1 MSDANGVFYIGTVAA
16 EGQEGFQPRDPGLGW
31 VPVKLGNAQTETY
44 WARMVL
50 AYATKET
57 GMAVYPEVGD
67 QVVVLRVGREYFCL
81 GVVYTKSL
89 KAKVS
94 NDEGNKY
101 GKNFIKE
108 FRTPAGTGVTINDEK
123 DKEYMFIDVKSGG
136 ISVRLD
142 VGEKSIIV
150 DGDAKAE
157 TINVKATK
165 AVVMVEVKDA
175 TVKASDAV
183 VEFKSSKTSL
193 KSAEITVKSDGKITI
208 EAGGKIVI
216 KGSAVE
222 IC

>member
-165 AVVMVEVKDA
+165 AVVKIDVKDA
-175 TVKASDAV
+175 TVTASKAV
-183 VEFKSSKTSL
+183 VEFKESKTSL
-193 KSAEITVKSDGKITI
+193 KTAEITVKSDGNITI
-208 EAGGKIVI
+208 EGGKIVI